1 MKFTIAQPELAHIAA
16 LVQRAAASRDTVPAL
31 SGLLIQAS
39 VENGLTLTATDLEI
53 AIRAKTDRVSVREG
67 GTVLLNARY
76 FSDLVRFLPETEL
89 QAATDE
95 GSSRLVVTYG
105 RSESHLNLYDHQ
117 EFPDLP
123 LEKMR
128 PLLSMPQS
136 LLKEMLRKTSFA
148 AAVSHFRQVFTG
160 VLFDIEGSQLR
171 VVASD
176 THRLALMSARLE
188 DGGYAPQQFVVP
200 ARTINELTRL
210 LEDSLEPIDI
220 SLADNSIVFHRPDGT
235 LWLFSRLVEGQY
247 PNYLPVIPQSF
258 ISTMTVDTRSL
269 VNTLERASLLPT
281 DKQAA
286 KQGIRNVVLEIKEG
300 ELHLSSH
307 SEKMGALAEVI
318 EGTVVEGETG
328 FQVAFNTRYF
338 LDVMKILQTES
349 PSTVLQ
355 FTGSLS
361 PALVKNPGR
370 DDFIYVIV
378 PLVTT

>member
-39 VENGLTLTATDLEI
+39 IENGLTLTATDLEI

-128 PLLSMPQS
+128 SLLSMPQS
-136 LLKEMLRKTSFA
+136 LLKEMLRKTAFA

-176 THRLALMSARLE
+176 THRLALMSAQLE
-188 DGGYAPQQFVVP
+188 DGGYPPQQFVVP
-200 ARTINELTRL
+200 ARTVNELTRL

-247 PNYLPVIPQSF
+247 PNYLPVIPQTF